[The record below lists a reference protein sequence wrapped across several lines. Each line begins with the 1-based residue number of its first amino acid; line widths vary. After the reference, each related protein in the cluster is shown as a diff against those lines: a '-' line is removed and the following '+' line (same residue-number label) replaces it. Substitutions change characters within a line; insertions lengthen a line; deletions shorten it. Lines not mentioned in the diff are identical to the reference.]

1 MSSQPVSRPL
11 APGALWAAVGVLG
24 FSSGLP
30 LLLTGSTLQAWLKDA
45 HVDLTLIGAAAILG
59 LPYNFKFLWSP
70 LLDAYPILGL
80 GRRRGWLLLA
90 QGFVALFL
98 ALMAWQDPKGS
109 LGTMAVLAVAITFA
123 SATQDIAIDAWRTE
137 TLTKEQQ
144 GLGAAFAINS
154 YRLAMVVAGALALV
168 MASHYP
174 WRVVYLVMA
183 GLMVP
188 GMVMTLL
195 VREPSSES
203 APRNL
208 VDAVVKPFQDFFK
221 RVGALEIL
229 AFTLLY
235 KLGDMMASALNTV
248 FLMDIGF
255 TKAEIGIATKG
266 IGLAS
271 LIVGALLGGILMRKW
286 TLKKALI
293 VFGCLQALSI
303 LTPFA
308 LAMVG
313 FNRPLM
319 YGTLIAENLCFGT
332 GTVAYT
338 AFLMRACT
346 KGMAATQYALLSSL
360 MALPRTVFAGMSGF
374 LVKSLGWPPYFLLC
388 IVLALPGMLLLLRYD
403 RWQIEGDT

>member
-1 MSSQPVSRPL
+1 M
-11 APGALWAAVGVLG
+11 GVLG

-45 HVDLTLIGAAAILG
+45 HVDLSLIGATAILG

-70 LLDAYPILGL
+70 VLDAYPILGL
-80 GRRRGWLLLA
+80 GRRRGWLLLG
-90 QGFVALFL
+90 QFLVATLL
-98 ALMAWQDPKGS
+98 VLMAWQDPRVS
-109 LGTMAVLAVAITFA
+109 LGGVAVLAVAIAFA

-137 TLTKEQQ
+137 TLAKDQQ
-144 GLGAAFAINS
+144 GLGAAISINS
-154 YRLAMVVAGALALV
+154 YRIAMLVAGAFALWLADH
-168 MASHYP
+168 AP

-183 GLMVP
+183 SLMLP
-188 GMVMTLL
+188 GMVATLM
-195 VREPSSES
+195 VREPYSE
-203 APRNL
+203 APPRNL
-208 VDAVVKPFQDFFK
+208 VDAVVKPFQDFFR

-235 KLGDMMASALNTV
+235 KLGDMMASALTTV
-248 FLMDIGF
+248 FLMDQDF
-255 TKAEIGIATKG
+255 TKSEIGIATKG
-266 IGLAS
+266 VGLAS
-271 LIVGALLGGILMRKW
+271 LIVGALIGGLLMRKW
-286 TLKKALI
+286 TLKKALL

-308 LAMVG
+308 LALVG

-319 YGTLIAENLCFGT
+319 YSTLIAENLCFGT

-360 MALPRTVFAGMSGF
+360 MALPRTVFASSAGLLAKTF
-374 LVKSLGWPPYFLLC
+374 GWPPYFLLC
-388 IVLALPGMLLLLRYD
+388 IALALPGMLLLLRFD
-403 RWQIEGDT
+403 RWQIETD